1 MAISHWPKEER
12 PREKLL
18 SKGAAALSDAEL
30 LAIFLRTGLPG
41 ITAIDLARGLL
52 SEFGGIGPLLSARQV
67 AFCERKGLGPAKF
80 AQLQAALE
88 LTSRY
93 IKEELRANPIF
104 TSPQMVRD
112 YLAVQMRGYQREV
125 FVILLLDSRHQLLDF
140 HELFQGT
147 IDMASVYPREIV
159 KLALQ
164 NNAAAVIVAHNH
176 PSGVAEPSQSDIAIT
191 RRIKQALALVDIRLL
206 DHFIIGR
213 GAVTSLADTG
223 RV

>member
-41 ITAIDLARGLL
+41 ITAIDLARSLL
-52 SEFGGIGPLLSARQV
+52 SEFGGIGPLLSARR
-67 AFCERKGLGPAKF
+67 ATFCEHKGLGPAKF
-80 AQLQAALE
+80 AQLQAAVE
-88 LTSRY
+88 LTTRY
-93 IKEELRANPIF
+93 IKEELRAKPIF
-104 TSPQMVRD
+104 TSPQLVRD
-112 YLAVQMRGYQREV
+112 YLTVKMRDYQREV
-125 FVILLLDSRHQLLDF
+125 FVLLLLDSRHQLLDF

-147 IDMASVYPREIV
+147 IDMANVYPREIV

-191 RRIKQALALVDIRLL
+191 KRIKQALALVDIRLL
-206 DHFIIGR
+206 DHFIVGR
-213 GAVTSLADTG
+213 GEVTSLADTG
-223 RV
+223 QI